1 MNPVLRKDI
10 LSLLRLWRIA
20 AVFLAFVALLG
31 VLLMATW
38 PQQGLVALATRGQD
52 NLLLGLIVGQLL
64 VLILAVPG
72 VASVQLTEEKESNTL
87 EMLYATRLSP
97 LSIVLGKVGSA
108 ICFPMLLLV
117 AGLPFVA
124 LLNFRGDVDTS
135 ALAQAY
141 AVLVVTAIFL
151 AMVSLAISAICKTS
165 ATSLVVAYMVVL
177 TVCGAVL
184 VPALI
189 MLDVDLGVPEANQ
202 AMHYLRSISPIAAA
216 LSILRPTLNDFSGA
230 QHGALPAWQ
239 VFLAFA
245 GLAIVLS
252 GAIIVAKLRRPPI
265 DPDRAGGGDAVE
277 ARSIGRKMMFLI
289 DDKKQRKPIGGLN
302 PLIAKERRT
311 NQLRSGKWMIR
322 IFYASAV
329 LALML
334 SLMALLGGTE
344 HENIQVYVATVIASL
359 QFAVVALVTPSLAS
373 PVISSEVEA
382 GTFEMLR
389 MTPLGGGKIF
399 WGKFIP
405 AFLPA
410 LLPAIAIIPAWI
422 VVSYVNPEYL
432 DYAIKLAP
440 VTLMTILMCTT
451 IAMAASSLS
460 ASSARATVSSYLIVA
475 AIVIVPLIAWWLAG
489 ILLAPRIA
497 AWIAM
502 VSPMSIALDTRP
514 AVQGQPLTR
523 DLFNHHLFTI
533 GGVCVLS
540 LLIAR
545 IRLRQLM
552 RQG

>member
-20 AVFLAFVALLG
+20 AVFMAFVGLLG

-72 VASVQLTEEKESNTL
+72 VASVQLTEEKEGNTL

-97 LSIVLGKVGSA
+97 LSIVMGKVGSA
-108 ICFPMLLLV
+108 ICFPMLLLIS
-117 AGLPFVA
+117 GLPFVA
-124 LLNFRGDVDTS
+124 LLNFRGDVDTN

-141 AVLVVTAIFL
+141 AVLIVTAVFL
-151 AMVSLAISAICKTS
+151 AMLSLAISALCRTS
-165 ATSLVVAYMVVL
+165 ATALVVAYVVVL
-177 TVCGAVL
+177 VICGAVL

-189 MLDVDLGVPEANQ
+189 MLDVAEGEM
-202 AMHYLRSISPIAAA
+202 AMGLHYLRSISPIAAEM
-216 LSILRPTLNDFSGA
+216 SILRPALNDFNGA
-230 QHGALPAWQ
+230 MRSNLPAWQ
-239 VFLAFA
+239 VFLGFA
-245 GLAIVLS
+245 ALAIVLS
-252 GAIIVAKLRRPPI
+252 AAIIVMKLRRPPV
-265 DPDRAGGGDAVE
+265 DPERAGGGNPDEV
-277 ARSIGRKMMFLI
+277 RSLGRKLMFLI
-289 DDKKQRKPIGGLN
+289 DDKKHRKPIGGFN

-322 IFYASAV
+322 IFYSATV
-329 LALML
+329 LALGL
-334 SLMALLGGTE
+334 SLMALLGGSE
-344 HENIQVYVATVIASL
+344 HENIQTYVATVIASL

-373 PVISSEVEA
+373 PVISSEIEA

-389 MTPLGGGKIF
+389 MTRLGGGRIF

-410 LLPAIAIIPAWI
+410 LLPAIAIIPAWV
-422 VVSYVNPEYL
+422 VVSFVNIEYMN
-432 DYAIKLAP
+432 YAIKLAP
-440 VTLMTILMCTT
+440 VTLLTILMCST

-460 ASSARATVSSYLIVA
+460 ASSARATVSSYLVVA
-475 AIVIVPLIAWWLAG
+475 AIVIVPLIAWWLSG

-502 VSPMSIALDTRP
+502 VSPLSIALDLRP
-514 AVQGQPLTR
+514 AIVGQPLTR
-523 DLFNHHLFTI
+523 DLFNVHLMTI
-533 GGVCVLS
+533 GGICLVS